1 MVLPPR
7 SLNTYGGTTIFPGP
21 ASVPAV
27 RLRSRRGSGIV
38 RCGRASEKSGFARRA
53 SATGWVR
60 IVLSIFEVAGSV
72 ATNAIRV
79 SSSVGVA
86 MMRERVRWVW

>member
-7 SLNTYGGTTIFPGP
+7 SLNTYGGTTILPGP

-38 RCGRASEKSGFARRA
+38 RCGRDSLNSGFARRA

-60 IVLSIFEVAGSV
+60 IALSMSEVAESV
-72 ATNAIRV
+72 AMNAVRV

-86 MMRERVRWVW
+86 MMRETVRWVW